1 MKRILLTVI
10 SISLGSLLIE
20 LITAPLRGYVN
31 FLVAGIVAFA
41 LFAVYTSVMLYR
53 CKSIKPVVIIAAI
66 LLGWAVINLPLRI
79 LYWQIG
85 LISLPEGM
93 MHLLGILS
101 GYLFWKFNK
110 IGKVCYVILSIV
122 LCFLYADNYMQI
134 VNKLKEGTFTG
145 RISET
150 IKTPIVFQ
158 NGNGDSVAL
167 SDLDKDYI
175 VLEFWSSTCGVCFK
189 KLPEI
194 EKIYNSISET
204 EHIAFYSVFCRLS
217 DRNETPQSGVST
229 LAGLGYSFPVLSVD
243 WQDPIMKEID
253 IKVVPTIVVF
263 DRKGTMIFRGSIE
276 LAERYLRQLTAI

>member
-79 LYWQIG
+79 LYWQIV

-101 GYLFWKFNK
+101 GYLFWRFNK
-110 IGKVCYVILSIV
+110 IGKACYVILSIV

-167 SDLDKDYI
+167 SDLDKEYI

-229 LAGLGYSFPVLSVD
+229 LADLGYSFPVLSVD
-243 WQDPIMKEID
+243 WQDPIMKEIG